1 MSTNPL
7 TPIYINRIN
16 NRLVFKLN
24 DRYNLELQTPETM
37 KIFGS
42 TKKIRDK
49 TNNRENVPTL
59 VVVEVV
65 LVQYN
70 ILDNQSLKRSE
81 VLYTFTLSKS
91 YAYLL
96 NVEPRNLVFLKICN
110 TEFDD
115 IVITFTDQ
123 NGRSLEI
130 EEKDNL
136 TLLNL

>member
-1 MSTNPL
+1 M
-7 TPIYINRIN
+7 
-16 NRLVFKLN
+16 
-24 DRYNLELQTPETM
+24 
-37 KIFGS
+37 
-42 TKKIRDK
+42 
-49 TNNRENVPTL
+49 
-59 VVVEVV
+59 VEVV

-115 IVITFTDQ
+115 IVITFTEQ

>member
-130 EEKDNL
+130 EEKDHL

>member
-1 MSTNPL
+1 
-7 TPIYINRIN
+7 
-16 NRLVFKLN
+16 
-24 DRYNLELQTPETM
+24 M

-115 IVITFTDQ
+115 IVITFTEQ

-130 EEKDNL
+130 EEKGNL

>member
-81 VLYTFTLSKS
+81 VLYTFILSKS

-130 EEKDNL
+130 EEKGNL